1 MLDLQTKVDHLEIRV
16 SALERSTVSGVPNL
30 SIEQRFSALHD
41 RVDDVGRNV
50 LDKID
55 KLDKRMDKFDQRMD
69 KFDQR
74 MDGFERRMD
83 GFERRLDDL
92 QQDVNLLKQDV
103 SQLKQDVGEL
113 KLGMVDIMSM
123 LASLGATA
131 PERRVN

>member
-1 MLDLQTKVDHLEIRV
+1 M
-16 SALERSTVSGVPNL
+16 PNL

-50 LDKID
+50 LNKID
-55 KLDKRMDKFDQRMD
+55 KLDKRMDKFDQ
-69 KFDQR
+69 
-74 MDGFERRMD
+74 RMD

-103 SQLKQDVGEL
+103 SLLKQDVGQLKQDVGEL

>member
-1 MLDLQTKVDHLEIRV
+1 M
-16 SALERSTVSGVPNL
+16 PNL

-50 LDKID
+50 LNKID
-55 KLDKRMDKFDQRMD
+55 KLDKRMD

>member
-1 MLDLQTKVDHLEIRV
+1 MLDLQAKFDDLEIRV

-50 LDKID
+50 LNKID
-55 KLDKRMDKFDQRMD
+55 KLDKRMD

-123 LASLGATA
+123 LASLGGDRAGATGQL
-131 PERRVN
+131 RTW